1 MIISLNHPIANPQE
15 GVKPC
20 GLFIMDFDGTLLR
33 SDRTV
38 ALEDLDALRQLGELG
53 IIRAIATGRS
63 LFSFNTVTIANLPMD
78 FVIFSTGAGVLQYN
92 GGKIIRKV
100 NLEPREVE
108 RASAVLKAYRL
119 DFMIHRTIPD
129 NHMFAYYRTNH
140 KNDDFDRR
148 LELYRRHAN
157 ILTETS
163 NSFGPATQL
172 LAVVPARNGTAV
184 LETIRNELVDF
195 NVIQTTSPL
204 DGKSTWIEIFPTTVS
219 KSQTAA
225 WLAEELRIDR
235 RQIASVGND
244 YNDLDLL
251 AWTDC
256 SYVVDNAPADL
267 KNRFATVASNNNGG
281 VAEAARRW
289 LAEKKEGGKMGR

>member
-1 MIISLNHPIANPQE
+1 
-15 GVKPC
+15 
-20 GLFIMDFDGTLLR
+20 MDFDGTLLR

-63 LFSFNTVTIANLPMD
+63 LFSFNTVTISDLPMD
-78 FVIFSTGAGVLQYN
+78 FVIFSTGAGVLQFN
-92 GGKIIRKV
+92 GGEIIRKV

-108 RASAVLKAYRL
+108 RASKVLKTYRL

-129 NHMFAYYRTNH
+129 NHKFAYYRTNH

-148 LELYRRHAN
+148 LKLYRRHAD
-157 ILTETS
+157 ILAETS
-163 NSFGPATQL
+163 SGFGPATQL

-184 LETIRNELVDF
+184 LETIRNELLDF

-204 DGKSTWIEIFPTTVS
+204 DGESTWIEIFPATVS

-225 WLAEELRIDR
+225 WLAEELRIDK
-235 RQIASVGND
+235 RQIVSVGND

-267 KNRFATVASNNNGG
+267 KNRFTTVASNNNGG

-289 LAEKKEGGKMGR
+289 LAENKEGGKMGR

>member
-1 MIISLNHPIANPQE
+1 MIISRNNQIAISQE
-15 GVKPC
+15 GIQPC

-38 ALEDLDALRQLGELG
+38 AVEDLDALRQLGELG

-63 LFSFNTVTIANLPMD
+63 LFSFNAVPIPDLPMD
-78 FVIFSTGAGVLQYN
+78 FIIFSTGAGVIQYN

-100 NLEPREVE
+100 NLEPREVD
-108 RASAVLKAYRL
+108 RASNVLKTHRL
-119 DFMIHRTIPD
+119 DFMIHRPIPD

-140 KNDDFDRR
+140 INADFDRR
-148 LELYRRHAN
+148 LELYSRHAN

-184 LETIRNELVDF
+184 LETIRNELFDF

-204 DGKSTWIEIFPTTVS
+204 DGESTWIEIFPTTVS

-225 WLAEELRIDR
+225 WLAGELRIDK
-235 RQIASVGND
+235 RQIVSVGND

-267 KNRFATVASNNNGG
+267 KKRFTTVASNNSGG
-281 VAEAARRW
+281 VTEAAKKW

>member
-1 MIISLNHPIANPQE
+1 MTISLNHPIANPQE

-38 ALEDLDALRQLGELG
+38 ALEDLGALRQLGELG

-63 LFSFNTVTIANLPMD
+63 LFSFNNVKISNLPMD

-100 NLEPREVE
+100 NLEPPEVE
-108 RASAVLKAYRL
+108 RASEVLKAYRL

-129 NHMFAYYRTNH
+129 NHMFAFYRSNH

-148 LELYRRHAN
+148 LELYSQQAD

-163 NSFGPATQL
+163 NGFGPASQL
-172 LAVVPARNGTAV
+172 LAVVPARNGIAV
-184 LETIRNELVDF
+184 LETIRNELIDF

-225 WLAEELRIDR
+225 WLAEELGIDKR
-235 RQIASVGND
+235 KIASVGND

-267 KNRFATVASNNNGG
+267 KNRFVTVASNNNGG

-289 LAEKKEGGKMGR
+289 LSGMTKDE